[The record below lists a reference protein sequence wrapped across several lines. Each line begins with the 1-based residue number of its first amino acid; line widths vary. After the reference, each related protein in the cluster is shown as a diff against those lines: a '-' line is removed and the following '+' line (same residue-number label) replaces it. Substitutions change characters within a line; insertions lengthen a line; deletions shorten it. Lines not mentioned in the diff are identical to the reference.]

1 MLKWV
6 TTGATLVIKI
16 WVLFVFLALPNN
28 PGIKHISEI
37 TYSEQECQVKKELKA
52 VYTEQWALQ
61 NGIEQCYYEV
71 KCVETMM
78 YNNIGT

>member
-1 MLKWV
+1 MKQEN
-6 TTGATLVIKI
+6 ATSIRMIKI
-16 WVLFVFLALPNN
+16 WVLFVFLSLPNS

-37 TYSEQECQVKKELKA
+37 TFSEQECLIKKELKS

-61 NGIEQCYYEV
+61 NNIEQFYYEV

-78 YNNIGT
+78 YNNINT

>member
-1 MLKWV
+1 MKQEN
-6 TTGATLVIKI
+6 ATSIRMIKI
-16 WVLFVFLALPNN
+16 WVLFVFLSLPNS

-37 TYSEQECQVKKELKA
+37 TFSEQECLMKQELKS

-61 NGIEQCYYEV
+61 NNIEQFYYEV

-78 YNNIGT
+78 YNNINT